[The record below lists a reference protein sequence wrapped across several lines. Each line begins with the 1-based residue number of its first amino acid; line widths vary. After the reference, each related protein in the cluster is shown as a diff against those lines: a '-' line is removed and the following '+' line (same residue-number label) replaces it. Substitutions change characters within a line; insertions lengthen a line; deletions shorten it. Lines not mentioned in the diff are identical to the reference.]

1 MGGVGK
7 TMLVKQ
13 VAEQAEQEKLFHNV
27 VTASVFQTPDL
38 KKIQQQIA
46 TYSN

>member
-7 TMLVKQ
+7 TTLVKQ
-13 VAEQAEQEKLFHNV
+13 VAAQAEQEKLFHNV
-27 VTASVFQTPDL
+27 IIAFVFQTLDL
-38 KKIQQQIA
+38 KKIQPQIA